1 MVVPLAAQMTN
12 GRKEPVGG
20 GSGTDSANCSEQA
33 HLGPHIDPDTQ
44 ADARQRQNADL
55 RPESK
60 KSFFF
65 LLFI

>member
-1 MVVPLAAQMTN
+1 MEETKA
-12 GRKEPVGG
+12 EGG

-55 RPESK
+55 RPQRK
-60 KSFFF
+60 TFV
-65 LLFI
+65 FI